1 MSFLDNN
8 GLSTFYN
15 NLKKQ
20 FPQKVEGVSP
30 DTNGNITIPNLVK
43 FSSQTLTSAQQQQAQ
58 TNIGI
63 DSLLTTIPNL
73 TIIVNDW
80 NGGTTCTKTGLT
92 GVTEDNNIIINP
104 APSSYTTF
112 VESVVR
118 ATAQGNGSIT
128 FTCDSTPSSPI
139 TLTILI
145 LNKCGILV

>member
-20 FPQKVEGVSP
+20 FPQKFE
-30 DTNGNITIPNLVK
+30 
-43 FSSQTLTSAQQQQAQ
+43 A
-58 TNIGI
+58 
-63 DSLLTTIPNL
+63 
-73 TIIVNDW
+73 
-80 NGGTTCTKTGLT
+80 
-92 GVTEDNNIIINP
+92 
-104 APSSYTTF
+104 SY
-112 VESVVR
+112 SVVR

-145 LNKCGILV
+145 LNKGGISV